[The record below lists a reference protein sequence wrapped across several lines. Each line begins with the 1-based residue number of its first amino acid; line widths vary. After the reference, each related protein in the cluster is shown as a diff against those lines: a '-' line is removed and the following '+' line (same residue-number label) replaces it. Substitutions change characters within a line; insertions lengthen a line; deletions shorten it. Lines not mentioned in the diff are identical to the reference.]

1 MCQSSVPNGIMMPIG
16 DPDPIRTFSLDPETE
31 SQKIEFK
38 INVNGLITRNNPNE
52 QVCKKSLFNRQ
63 SRPVDLQICSRKPA
77 ASCTFELYKPRIVR
91 ANFKT
96 IEVDRF

>member
-52 QVCKKSLFNRQ
+52 QVCKKKPFSIDR
-63 SRPVDLQICSRKPA
+63 RP
-77 ASCTFELYKPRIVR
+77 
-91 ANFKT
+91 
-96 IEVDRF
+96 